1 MHTYHQVMNYQYWMV
16 CTFSEI
22 VKFFIGVIMIIVFC
36 CCCCFV
42 MKLTFIPFFSETH
55 ENEIGK
61 PVFPFI
67 CYQYHIERITIE
79 NYFTPLYILSNM
91 FNFIHIFTEM
101 LRANLALKIK
111 SSKFDENLEN
121 LSSKDFNNIALT
133 YCQQVGI
140 HWHPLL

>member
-1 MHTYHQVMNYQYWMV
+1 
-16 CTFSEI
+16 
-22 VKFFIGVIMIIVFC
+22 
-36 CCCCFV
+36 
-42 MKLTFIPFFSETH
+42 
-55 ENEIGK
+55 
-61 PVFPFI
+61 
-67 CYQYHIERITIE
+67 
-79 NYFTPLYILSNM
+79 M

-140 HWHPLL
+140 HFYRYPIFGNVRRCKIYIVRFERVFLRQVNEY